1 MNFHN
6 FTVTFLIIFPIV
18 LKSVFRYSLL
28 TYVNNIFIII
38 LDNIITYDLQN
49 AVPTK
54 EFLMPRPNKPRRVCQ
69 LPAHTHFFSQ
79 EYSTHTTKQGLLLSI
94 EEYET
99 IRLLDYMGMTQQEA
113 AEQMGTGRTTVQAL
127 YIQARRKFSR
137 FLVEGTPLTIE
148 GGSYQLCSRQLEGTS
163 YHPCPRQSC
172 SRLSGSQKTNCIRKM
187 TVSGKERNHMKI
199 AVTYEN
205 GQVFQHFGHTEQ
217 FKVYEV
223 EDGKIISSEIVDTNG
238 QGHGALAG
246 FLFGG
251 GVDVLICG
259 GIGGGARNAL
269 AEAGIQLYPGA
280 TGDADAQV
288 ESFLKGQLVYDPD
301 TMCSHH
307 SHEEGHSCGDHGCGS
322 HSCH

>member
-1 MNFHN
+1 
-6 FTVTFLIIFPIV
+6 
-18 LKSVFRYSLL
+18 
-28 TYVNNIFIII
+28 
-38 LDNIITYDLQN
+38 
-49 AVPTK
+49 
-54 EFLMPRPNKPRRVCQ
+54 MPRPNKPRRVCQ

-94 EEYET
+94 EEYEI

-127 YIQARRKFSR
+127 YIQARRKLSR

-148 GGSYQLCSRQLEGTS
+148 GGSYQLCSRQLEDSS
-163 YHPCPRQSC
+163 YQPCPRQSC

-187 TVSGKERNHMKI
+187 AVSGKERNHMKI

-217 FKVYEV
+217 FKVYDV

-307 SHEEGHSCGDHGCGS
+307 SHEEGHSCGDHGWGS